1 MSNLIGSCNRKNS
14 QTSGSHDFI
23 QNMSQW
29 KQSFSLGKA
38 SIKFAKFKLIT
49 YQLISCKFLCFRN
62 DQFYSLSWNQVLM
75 LLIWPKKKIMKFNLQ
90 LVINNT
96 TNCNL
101 LIQVKSSSHWSIGEL
116 KYFKKNRGVFRT
128 LLNI

>member
-1 MSNLIGSCNRKNS
+1 
-14 QTSGSHDFI
+14 
-23 QNMSQW
+23 
-29 KQSFSLGKA
+29 
-38 SIKFAKFKLIT
+38 
-49 YQLISCKFLCFRN
+49 
-62 DQFYSLSWNQVLM
+62 
-75 LLIWPKKKIMKFNLQ
+75 MKFNLQ

-101 LIQVKSSSHWSIGEL
+101 LTQVKSSSQWSIGEL